1 MGRGRRDGRLA
12 WAKVSPLP
20 PSQPLAGC
28 PAARKLS
35 APMGAHVVV
44 LGSCMLDL
52 VARIQRLPLPGE
64 TLFAR
69 SFAMFVGGKGA
80 NQAIAARRLGAD
92 AVSLVGRVG
101 ADAFGERILAA
112 LAADGV
118 DTAHVVTGGD
128 AGTGIAIP
136 MVFDDGGNSIISVP
150 GANMQMAIGDV
161 AAASDVIAAA
171 GALLLQFEA
180 PMECNLTAARVARE
194 AGVLVILNTAP
205 VAACPP
211 GLLELADVLVANEVE
226 AAALAPGAP
235 ATPAGQAR
243 SLIGLGPRAA
253 IVTLG
258 EDGAILVTATGLDQL
273 PSFPVPAVDS
283 VGAGDAFC
291 GALAVALTEGLEL
304 AAAVRFACAAGA
316 LAVTRPGATASLPS
330 RAEVEA
336 LLVAHPPGR

>member
-1 MGRGRRDGRLA
+1 
-12 WAKVSPLP
+12 
-20 PSQPLAGC
+20 
-28 PAARKLS
+28 
-35 APMGAHVVV
+35 
-44 LGSCMLDL
+44 
-52 VARIQRLPLPGE
+52 
-64 TLFAR
+64 
-69 SFAMFVGGKGA
+69 MFVGGKGA

-243 SLIGLGPRAA
+243 SLLGLGPRAA